1 MMKLAMKKILAAAA
15 ITAMAMTGAANAA
28 LAPFSSGASGDS
40 NLTFSAWDSI
50 AGVGYTLDLGVSLNA
65 LFGADNATTGNNLAT
80 ANSTVLAA
88 ALNNGLAYQGALS
101 SFNSF
106 VAAAG
111 GHSNIMWNM
120 AAAENN
126 GRARVLTTQG
136 AAATLPN
143 FFAAQTNG
151 NIAATASTFNSYVT
165 AAGAKAAGNN
175 YVNTVA
181 ADGAAYPGASTWGT
195 LLGGK
200 GLDSANSLSN
210 GFSTNLYLF
219 GQTGTDANLADLG
232 IFSKAMTVDGRAL
245 NVTVFQDANG
255 AWDIKIATQV
265 AAVPEADTF
274 AMFLAGLG
282 LICFIIL
289 RRRMQNR

>member
-1 MMKLAMKKILAAAA
+1 MMKLAMKKTLAAA
-15 ITAMAMTGAANAA
+15 ILSAMAISGAANAA
-28 LAPFSSGASGDS
+28 YFTGGASGDS
-40 NLTFSAWDSI
+40 DLIFSAWDNR
-50 AGVGYTLDLGVSLNA
+50 AGVGYALDLGVSMNT
-65 LFGADNATTGNNLAT
+65 LFGADNATTGSNLAT

-106 VAAAG
+106 VTAAG
-111 GHSNIMWNM
+111 GPSSIMWNM

-136 AAATLPN
+136 AAATVAN

-151 NIAATASTFNSYVT
+151 NIAATANAFNSYVA
-165 AAGAKAAGNN
+165 AAGAKSAGNN

-181 ADGAAYPGASTWGT
+181 ADGAAYPGTSTWGT

-200 GLDSANSLSN
+200 GLDSANLLSN

-219 GQTGTDANLADLG
+219 GQTSTDAANLADLG
-232 IFSKAMTVDGRAL
+232 IFSRAMTVDGRVL
-245 NVTVFQDANG
+245 NVTVFQDASG
-255 AWDIKIATQV
+255 AWDIKVSAQV

-274 AMFLAGLG
+274 AMFLAGFG